1 VLGATFLL
9 VVAGLGCEADPL
21 GRSATPPRETSGF
34 AAAPKPDD
42 EPKKDP
48 PKAVRKSFGK
58 NVSFERIAEG
68 DRRRVL
74 IDAYVCLREG
84 QLEQLMCRKQTK
96 EHEAILAADV
106 DARLIHAALI
116 AAGAKTGATVQYKQK
131 GDDVIVIPPSGSRI
145 KVTLQYE
152 EKGKL
157 ITVPAQ
163 KWVRDCKTKKDL
175 AYDWVFAGSHLIFDP
190 DDKDKPPFYAA
201 NAGDVITVANFEG
214 AMLDLPI
221 NSSKQNAELAFE
233 ANTDRIPP
241 LETKVTIILEPV
253 PEAKKK
259 D

>member
-1 VLGATFLL
+1 V
-9 VVAGLGCEADPL
+9 
-21 GRSATPPRETSGF
+21 
-34 AAAPKPDD
+34 DD
-42 EPKKDP
+42 EPKKEA
-48 PKAVRKSFGK
+48 PKVLRRALGK
-58 NVSFERIAEG
+58 NVTFERVVDG
-68 DRRRVL
+68 DHRRVL

-106 DARLIHAALI
+106 DARIIHTALI
-116 AAGAKTGATVQYKQK
+116 AAGAKPGSTVQYKEK
-131 GDDVIVIPPSGSRI
+131 GDEVIVIPPSGSRI

-152 EKGKL
+152 DKGKM

-175 AYDWVFAGSHLIFDP
+175 AYDWVFAGSHLFHDP
-190 DDKDKPPFYAA
+190 DDKDKPPYYAA

-253 PEAKKK
+253 PDAKKK